1 MRSCLRIATCFC
13 TCTRVIRLYVCMS
26 VYVYLSVCLSVCL
39 SAWMYVCMCVC
50 VCQCVCVCA
59 CTRLEQP
66 TGGRSHWVA
75 IATCEAAVPHPS
87 ERKHTTTTNSEF
99 SQVSSSG
106 HLYVCM
112 IMYVCMYV
120 CRHVCMHLSG
130 SV

>member
-50 VCQCVCVCA
+50 VCQCVCVCVYETGA
-59 CTRLEQP
+59 TNRRSEPLGSHRHVRGSCPPSIRKETYHYNKLRIQP
-66 TGGRSHWVA
+66 SFFIRS
-75 IATCEAAVPHPS
+75 S
-87 ERKHTTTTNSEF
+87 
-99 SQVSSSG
+99 
-106 HLYVCM
+106 VCM
-112 IMYVCMYV
+112 YDYVCMYV